1 MPIATRLLTAFPVT
15 GYDHTDKKRAAA
27 VDAGITVTET
37 PAAAARDAGIVVIAV
52 RTLAQAEECL
62 FGANGAVSTLS
73 PGTAVMLMSTIG
85 SEGARLLGGRLAALE
100 LEFVDAPMSG
110 SAERAAAGDL
120 LVLVGASESALER
133 ARPALEL
140 LARKLVVV
148 GPHPGDGQAMK
159 TVNQLLCGVH
169 IAAAAEALVLAAALG
184 LDLTATLDAL
194 QAGAA
199 DSFMLRTRG
208 PRIIDALKGNE
219 TAFASRLDLF
229 VKDMAVVVSE
239 ADRADLHL
247 AVAQAAG
254 RLFQEAERAGLGA
267 TDDSAVSL
275 VLSSSSR

>member
-1 MPIATRLLTAFPVT
+1 MPTVPEAVARSRVAVIGLGVMGMPIATRLLTAFPVT

-140 LARKLVVV
+140 LARMA
-148 GPHPGDGQAMK
+148 P
-159 TVNQLLCGVH
+159 
-169 IAAAAEALVLAAALG
+169 AASAA
-184 LDLTATLDAL
+184 
-194 QAGAA
+194 
-199 DSFMLRTRG
+199 
-208 PRIIDALKGNE
+208 P
-219 TAFASRLDLF
+219 ASP
-229 VKDMAVVVSE
+229 
-239 ADRADLHL
+239 
-247 AVAQAAG
+247 
-254 RLFQEAERAGLGA
+254 
-267 TDDSAVSL
+267 SL
-275 VLSSSSR
+275 